1 MASVALKVWAA
12 VASEP
17 EPEALAKLKR
27 FLGLPPSPYQS
38 NPAAA
43 AAAAA
48 AMANAADAAESDP
61 SARAALGRQQLGA
74 YESASCGFTV
84 GHLCASRRQV
94 RAST

>member
-17 EPEALAKLKR
+17 EPEAVAKLKR

-38 NPAAA
+38 DPAAVS
-43 AAAAA
+43 
-48 AMANAADAAESDP
+48 NAADAAESDP
-61 SARAALGRQQLGA
+61 SARAALGRQQLGD

-94 RAST
+94 RASS

>member
-1 MASVALKVWAA
+1 MALKVWAA

-27 FLGLPPSPYQS
+27 FLGLPTSPYQS
-38 NPAAA
+38 DPA